1 MSYPGKRQCLSH
13 TSCPL
18 LSRLP
23 DRGHSSQPVHRPW
36 GSCGHLA
43 QGGIW
48 WLSGYRDWW
57 VMGVCVCSFVRWV
70 SRSPRKC
77 GWSKKWFECMSWE
90 NIFDFSRSSGSEGTF
105 SLNGPFTAWNSG
117 CLCLRE
123 VEVGP
128 GGIVSE
134 SSHHNMLNTLAT
146 GVFCFSLK
154 RLVMS
159 RSVFMFFI
167 RTHMFIVCL
176 CLTGI
181 PDCSE
186 EDLSVARALNLRWT
200 TVLKSDED
208 GTQTLVNS
216 DEVRTHHW

>member
-1 MSYPGKRQCLSH
+1 MIVDNELPREAAVPLSH
-13 TSCPL
+13 L
-18 LSRLP
+18 LPPALQTPWQRSQLATCSPTMRFLWSSRTRRHLMAIWI
-23 DRGHSSQPVHRPW
+23 PW
-36 GSCGHLA
+36 LVSNEC
-43 QGGIW
+43 
-48 WLSGYRDWW
+48 
-57 VMGVCVCSFVRWV
+57 VRWV
-70 SRSPRKC
+70 SPRKC
-77 GWSKKWFECMSWE
+77 GWSKKWFECMSWG
-90 NIFDFSRSSGSEGTF
+90 NIFDFSRSSCAEGTF
-105 SLNGPFTAWNSG
+105 YLNGPFTARTSG

-134 SSHHNMLNTLAT
+134 SSHHNMLNMLAT
-146 GVFCFSLK
+146 GVFWFSLK

-159 RSVFMFFI
+159 KSVFMFFI
-167 RTHMFIVCL
+167 RSHMFIVCL
-176 CLTGI
+176 CPTGI